1 MAEYDFFIIQV
12 AQRRDNHK
20 TSWRIL
26 LCKGRLFWQNDALFS
41 INNGDWKYFY
51 GKKFDFAF
59 VDYRIIATFEPF
71 SVC

>member
-1 MAEYDFFIIQV
+1 MIFLSYKSLNAEIIIKQAGAYCCV
-12 AQRRDNHK
+12 KAVCSGKMTR
-20 TSWRIL
+20 
-26 LCKGRLFWQNDALFS
+26 FFS
-41 INNGDWKYFY
+41 INDGDWKYFY